1 VVRLASQAGVELLSL
16 TDHDSVDG
24 VPEAAEAASALGLR
38 LVPGVEISAL
48 DAGQGDLHILG
59 YLIDERDHTL
69 RERLETFRGARERRA
84 EAMAEA
90 IRQVGFE
97 LDDRTLRE
105 RAREGKSIGRPHLAE
120 AAVGHPANADRLARE
135 GRLDPTA
142 FLVAYLIEGAPAFRP
157 REAPSVEQAIRAIH
171 EAGGVAIWAHPFWDL
186 SAPPEVLATIDRFRA
201 LGLDGVE
208 CFYATHTPEQ
218 IDAALREPARTVSYV
233 AIGPAAAA
241 LNVGDEVFPI
251 SALKGTGVEELT
263 AHLAGLVPEGAF
275 LYPPEDKS
283 DLPQRVQLAE
293 LVREQ
298 VLLRTREEVPHAV
311 EVELDE
317 LEENEDGMLVLV
329 ARVWAESESQKGIL
343 IGSGGKMIKAIGSAA
358 RPQIEG
364 VLGRG
369 VHLDLSVRVRKGWRR
384 DEGLLDRLGIE

>member
-1 VVRLASQAGVELLSL
+1 MPESAPTFDLQSHSEHSDGALRPSEVVRLASQAGVELLSL

-208 CFYATHTPEQ
+208 CFYKTHDRRQTELLADHCDQLGMLSTGSSDFHGPLHRQ
-218 IDAALREPARTVSYV
+218 FSRFRAFSTYGRAANLGR
-233 AIGPAAAA
+233 
-241 LNVGDEVFPI
+241 
-251 SALKGTGVEELT
+251 
-263 AHLAGLVPEGAF
+263 LAG
-275 LYPPEDKS
+275 
-283 DLPQRVQLAE
+283 
-293 LVREQ
+293 
-298 VLLRTREEVPHAV
+298 
-311 EVELDE
+311 
-317 LEENEDGMLVLV
+317 
-329 ARVWAESESQKGIL
+329 
-343 IGSGGKMIKAIGSAA
+343 
-358 RPQIEG
+358 
-364 VLGRG
+364 
-369 VHLDLSVRVRKGWRR
+369 
-384 DEGLLDRLGIE
+384 